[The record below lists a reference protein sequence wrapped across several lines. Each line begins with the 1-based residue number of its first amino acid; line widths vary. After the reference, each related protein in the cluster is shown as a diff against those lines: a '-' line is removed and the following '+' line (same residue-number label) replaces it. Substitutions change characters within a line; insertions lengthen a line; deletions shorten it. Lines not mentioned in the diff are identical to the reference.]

1 MKIELIDKNKSEVC
15 EKILRSLPKWFGIE
29 SAILDYIKD
38 AERMP
43 MFVTIVESEIVGFL
57 SLNFHNKYTA
67 EIHVIS
73 VLPQFH
79 RNGAGKELVRAA
91 EKYLSEKGYKY
102 LSVKTL
108 SESRPNE
115 EYDRTRNFY
124 YGVGFLPV
132 EEFKTLWG
140 EHNPCLL
147 LIKNLAATM
156 DS

>member
-67 EIHVIS
+67 EIHVIG

-147 LIKNLAATM
+147 LIKNLEATM

>member
-1 MKIELIDKNKSEVC
+1 
-15 EKILRSLPKWFGIE
+15 
-29 SAILDYIKD
+29 
-38 AERMP
+38 MP
-43 MFVTIVESEIVGFL
+43 MFVAKVESEIVGFL

-67 EIHVIS
+67 EIHVMG
-73 VLPQFH
+73 VLPDFH
-79 RNGAGKELVRAA
+79 RKKMGKELVRAA
-91 EKYLSEKGYKY
+91 EKYLGKKGYTY

-115 EYDRTRNFY
+115 EYDQTRNFY

-147 LIKNLAATM
+147 LIKNLKPTTI
-156 DS
+156 